1 MTVTITGSSG
11 IETAQT
17 GDSDITLDAG
27 TGSEAGNQAS
37 TINMKLNGTLK
48 GDISVDESRSGNPLE
63 LNTTSTGDVVLAMGG
78 GNVGIGAAAPGEKLT
93 VVGDM
98 SVDTDTLYVDAANN
112 LVGIGTTLPEAKLE
126 IEDGGTSK
134 SVLLKVTADDSSPY
148 AMVIGNDTF
157 STSDTDGLAINVSNS
172 GDAIINA
179 RGTGST
185 LSFRTV
191 GSERARIDSS
201 GNLLVGKT
209 VATEYPEGI
218 WIDGANGRFFATSGD
233 TYAAQFTRNGTDG
246 VLIYFYNDTAQAGTI
261 SISGS
266 STSYNTSSD
275 YRLKENVVDLD
286 GAIDR
291 VKQVPVHRFNFISK
305 PDKTVDGFLAHEV
318 SDIVPEAVHGE
329 KDAMKTEEYEVTPEV
344 LDDDGNVVTEAVM
357 GTREVP
363 EYQGIDQSKLVPL
376 LTAALKEAI
385 EEIEA
390 LKVRVAA
397 LEA

>member
-27 TGSEAGNQAS
+27 TGSEAGTQAS

-48 GDISVDESRSGNPLE
+48 GDISVDEARSGNPLE

-98 SVDTDTLYVDAANN
+98 SVTGGN
-112 LVGIGTTLPEAKLE
+112 VGIGIASPTFTAAYGGVHVHSTYPEIHLT
-126 IEDGGTSK
+126 GT
-134 SVLLKVTADDSSPY
+134 DS
-148 AMVIGNDTF
+148 
-157 STSDTDGLAINVSNS
+157 
-172 GDAIINA
+172 
-179 RGTGST
+179 GST
-185 LSFRTV
+185 AGDGFKIQKNSANNVYLWNYENAILALGTNNA
-191 GSERARIDSS
+191 EAARIDSS
-201 GNLLVGKT
+201 GDVRIGTGNGSNTVGPKLYGGGT
-209 VATEYPEGI
+209 AGVNNSIELRPEA
-218 WIDGANGRFFATSGD
+218 DGSSAYKILTSVNNTASRAHLAFFNTNGVVG
-233 TYAAQFTRNGTDG
+233 
-246 VLIYFYNDTAQAGTI
+246 
-261 SISGS
+261 SIQTSGS
-266 STSYNTSSD
+266 STSFNTSSD
-275 YRLKENVVDLD
+275 YRLKENIADLT

-291 VKQVPVHRFNFISK
+291 VKQVPVRRFNFIAD

-318 SDIVPEAVHGE
+318 ADVVPEAITGI
-329 KDAMKTEEYEVTPEV
+329 KDGMKTEEYEVTPAV

-363 EYQGIDQSKLVPL
+363 DYQGIDQSKLVPL

-385 EEIEA
+385 AEIEA
-390 LKVRVAA
+390 LKVRVTA
-397 LEA
+397 LET